1 MYRNIAASF
10 RVMKH
15 SLGSALRHHHKLRG
29 DDNTDSYYLTLK
41 FKSALTSEN
50 QVALLQLITHAHSF
64 IVKEGLF
71 RKPGNKTRIHSLIS
85 ELAERGVQSVVANAS
100 YKPHDHASVI
110 KQYFSELPEPVLLK
124 RHRDA
129 YLQTAG
135 APV

>member
-85 ELAERGVQSVVANAS
+85 ELAEHGVQSVVANAS